1 MLFAIIIASLGSYYI
16 VENIFQLEWIFD
28 LNLTFTLTILTGVI
42 TFILI
47 LITNRN
53 TFNPPVYPLIRNE

>member
-1 MLFAIIIASLGSYYI
+1 MLITIATLSSYYI
-16 VENIFQLEWIFD
+16 VENIFRLEWIFD
-28 LNLTFTLTILTGVI
+28 LNLTLIFTMATGII

-47 LITNRN
+47 LITNKN